1 MTTASATRQELRRRL
16 LAATLPHVPFDG
28 WTRASIDA
36 GAADAGMAAGE
47 ARRLFPEG
55 AGEMV
60 SFFLAE
66 GDRAMLDE
74 LSEINL
80 ADMRVRDRIATAVRI
95 RLEVDGKHR
104 EAVLR
109 AAAMKTGPSGARAL
123 WRTVDAIWHAAG
135 DTATDFNYYT
145 KRLLLAGVHSAT
157 LLCWLNDDSPGRET
171 TWAFLDRRIADVMTI
186 STLKARLP
194 RLRPGPIARF
204 AMSRS
209 PLSGCRPDR

>member
-1 MTTASATRQELRRRL
+1 MTTASATRQDLRRRL

-28 WTRASIDA
+28 WNRASIDA

-55 AGEMV
+55 PGEMV

-74 LSEINL
+74 LSAISL
-80 ADMRVRDRIATAVRI
+80 ADMKVRDRIATAVRI
-95 RLEVDGKHR
+95 RLEVDGNHR

-123 WRTVDAIWHAAG
+123 WRTADTIWYAAG

-145 KRLLLAGVHSAT
+145 KRLLLAGVHAST
-157 LLCWLNDDSPGRET
+157 LLCWLNDDSPGREE

-186 STLKARLP
+186 GTLKTRLP
-194 RLRPGPIARF
+194 RLRPGPLARF

-209 PLSGCRPDR
+209 PLSGCRSDR

>member
-1 MTTASATRQELRRRL
+1 MTTASPDRQDLRRRL
-16 LAATLPHVPFDG
+16 LAATLPHVPFEG

-36 GAADAGMAAGE
+36 GAGDAGMAVGE

-55 AGEMV
+55 ADEMV

-74 LSEINL
+74 LSRINL
-80 ADMRVRDRIATAVRI
+80 KDMRVRDRITAAVRL
-95 RLEVDGKHR
+95 RLEVDDGHR

-109 AAAMKTGPSGARAL
+109 ATAVKTGPSGARAL

-145 KRLLLAGVHSAT
+145 KRLLLAGVHTAT
-157 LLCWLNDDSPGRET
+157 LLCWLNDDSPGRVK
-171 TWAFLDRRIADVMTI
+171 TWAFLDRRIADVMSI
-186 STLKARLP
+186 NGLKARLP

-209 PLSGCRPDR
+209 PFSGCRPNR

>member
-1 MTTASATRQELRRRL
+1 MASTTRDDLRRRL
-16 LAATLPHVPFDG
+16 LAATLVHVPFDG
-28 WTRASIDA
+28 WTQASMDV

-66 GDRAMLDE
+66 GDRAMLEE
-74 LSEINL
+74 LSTINL
-80 ADMRVRDRIATAVRI
+80 AEMRVRERIATAVRI
-95 RLEVDGKHR
+95 RLEVDGRHR
-104 EAVLR
+104 EAVVR
-109 AAAMKTGPSGARAL
+109 AAAMKTGPSGARSL
-123 WRTVDAIWHAAG
+123 WRTADAIWHAAG

-145 KRLLLAGVHSAT
+145 KRLLLAGVHTAT
-157 LLCWLNDDSPGRET
+157 LLCWINDDSPGRQT

-186 STLKARLP
+186 NTLKA

-204 AMSRS
+204 AISRS

>member
-1 MTTASATRQELRRRL
+1 MTTASASRQDLRKRL

-74 LSEINL
+74 LSAINL
-80 ADMRVRDRIATAVRI
+80 ADMKVRERIATAVRV
-95 RLEVDGKHR
+95 RLEVDAEHR

-145 KRLLLAGVHSAT
+145 KRLLLVGVHTAT

-186 STLKARLP
+186 GTLKARIP